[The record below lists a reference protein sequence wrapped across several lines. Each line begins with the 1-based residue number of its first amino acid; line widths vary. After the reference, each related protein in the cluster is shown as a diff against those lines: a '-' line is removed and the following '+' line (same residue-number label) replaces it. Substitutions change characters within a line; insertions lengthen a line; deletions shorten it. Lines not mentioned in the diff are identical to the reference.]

1 MKITCR
7 VLPVTLAIASVLTY
21 SNLAIASDVTIS
33 NAITQTEFL
42 SLSKDLAGVTST
54 KAIEPAAPL
63 GITGFDVSASSAI
76 TKIQDS
82 VAWAKASGDSK
93 TNLMQTKLS
102 VSKGLSG
109 GWDVGGFMS
118 NVGSTNVSVAGV
130 HVKYAF
136 LEGNAITPA
145 IAIRG
150 SHSRMSGVSGMQ
162 LNNTGIDLLISKGF
176 VGVTPYIG
184 VGTVYSSVSATGK
197 SDESFTQSKSFAGV
211 SWNILL
217 LNLSAE
223 YDRTGKN
230 STVGVKA
237 GLRF

>member
-1 MKITCR
+1 MILKEKSLSLFASLVFILSLSNKTAAAD
-7 VLPVTLAIASVLTY
+7 LA
-21 SNLAIASDVTIS
+21 NFKDIS
-33 NAITQTEFL
+33 QNEFL
-42 SLSKDLAGVTST
+42 ALSKDLAAVTST
-54 KAIEPAAPL
+54 KALEPAAPL
-63 GITGFDVSASSAI
+63 GIKGFDVSASSSI

-82 VAWAKASGDSK
+82 ATWAKASGDGK
-93 TNLMQTKLS
+93 TNLIQTKLS

-118 NVGSTNVSVAGV
+118 NVVSTNVSVAGV
-130 HVKYAF
+130 HVKFAL

-150 SHSRMSGVSGMQ
+150 SHSRMSGVPGMQ
-162 LNNTGIDLLISKGF
+162 LNNTGLDLLISKGF
-176 VGVTPYIG
+176 VGFTPYAG
-184 VGTVYSSVSATGK
+184 VGTVYSSATATGK
-197 SDESFTQSKSFAGV
+197 SDESFTQSKAFAGV